1 MAVTLV
7 SIFTILVVSVAPVFA
22 VYRVGLKF
30 SPSRNKTLT
39 GLHYTQD
46 RESVEK
52 ASFFVN
58 NALIPLIAFVV
69 IVTCTIILVIQLR
82 NKTQWRIKSSGS
94 AQTDKMSGR
103 DQKVAKMV
111 VMISCLFIACY
122 IPMSLLFVA
131 LSLVPGFSVFGKYKN
146 ILDLLGCLSFI
157 LEAINSSVNIFI
169 YYDMSSKYRNV
180 LVMLFTLKLKTHA

>member
-122 IPMSLLFVA
+122 IPMSFLFVA

-169 YYDMSSKYRNV
+169 YYDMSSKYRSM